1 MPWHLI
7 SRDEWSG
14 MPGSEPAAAAA
25 VELPLLASLPEEL
38 QRLLIESFVPLR
50 FGFGETIIAEGD
62 APDGF
67 YVLRSGLARA
77 LKLAEDGQEV
87 SLSILHEGESFG
99 EAGLLEGTPRNAT
112 VRAASE
118 VECLRLDAAVFA
130 ALVRVYPSIG
140 EAFALQTRARRLSNF
155 LRVHSAFARLPQDVI
170 APMLTRLTP
179 IELEPGELVVREGD
193 PGGPMFIVEDGRLR
207 VFQGSSGDERNTQ
220 FLRTG
225 DFFGEMSLYL
235 GVPRMASV
243 EAVSHARLLALDEQL
258 FHELLEEHAEFRAR
272 VEEHVQIYERGH
284 ATSVPLDFP
293 ELLPADAIE
302 AAVVLEEG
310 GAEDSFEHG
319 VSVGALEEQA
329 PAEAAGQPPVRGSWR
344 RGRFPYVRQL
354 DEMDCG
360 VACLAMVCRYFGREV
375 APAQIR
381 MAVGTGADGTS
392 LRGIQRGGEHVGLD
406 VRVVKA
412 SKDRVERL
420 PLPAIIHWG
429 GNHWVV
435 LYRVEGDRVD
445 IADPARR
452 LRRVSRRELAE
463 QWSGYVAL
471 PTPTP
476 RLAEAP
482 LGRASAGWLAEFV
495 RPYRNRLLAGTAL
508 ALAAAG
514 LEMLF
519 PVLTQQVFDHVL
531 VHRNYSLLNILT
543 IAMLGVLGLSLAVT
557 MFQRRM
563 LARIAVGID
572 VATLDYITGRLF
584 ALPMSYFE
592 TRRTGDIE
600 RRLDGVRELREMLV
614 QGGIV
619 ALTSAAQLIAAL
631 VIMFVYSWLM
641 ALLFVAT
648 LPLYLLLM
656 KFSSRRVAPTFEGL
670 QEELARFR
678 SRQIDGIKGIAT
690 VKAMGAEEGL
700 RRVLVDNV
708 TQLGRRMF
716 RSDYTLMAYEGVVS
730 IVTFLLVVV
739 FLYIGAREVLAH
751 ELTLGELVSFNALVL
766 LAIAPLSSLLGT
778 WDRWQMSR
786 VLLGR
791 VQDIFDYGA
800 EQDGDPAK
808 YRPVQTLQGRITIRG
823 AGFHF
828 PQAPLAPILSEITIS
843 IEPGTTVALVG
854 RSGSGKSTLVK
865 CLAGL
870 IPLSAGS
877 ISYDGVDLRELRLRD
892 LRRRIGFVLQEPYLF
907 DDTIARN
914 IAFGEDEP
922 DVAHVRWAAE
932 VANALDFV
940 DRLPL
945 GFETRIG
952 ESGMHLSGGQ
962 AQRISIARALYHRPP
977 VLILDEATSS
987 LDSESERL
995 VKQNLD
1001 RMLEGR
1007 TAIII
1012 AHRLSTIR
1020 DADVILVLEQGRL
1033 VEHGSHEELMA
1044 REGLYYY
1051 LISQQLA

>member
-1 MPWHLI
+1 MPN
-7 SRDEWSG
+7 
-14 MPGSEPAAAAA
+14 SELPDAFAVAEAATSASAA

-38 QRLLIESFVPLR
+38 RRLLIEAFVPLR

-67 YVLRSGLARA
+67 YVLRSGLARV

-87 SLSILHEGESFG
+87 SLGILHDGESFG
-99 EAGLLEGTPRNAT
+99 EAGLLEGTPRTAT

-118 VECLRLDAAVFA
+118 VHCLRLDAAVFA

-140 EAFALQTRARRLSNF
+140 EAFAMQTRARRLSNF

-179 IELEPGELVVREGD
+179 IELEPGELAVREGD
-193 PGGPMFIVEDGRLR
+193 PGGPLFIVEEGRLR
-207 VFQGSSGDERNTQ
+207 VFQGSGGTEHNTQ

-225 DFFGEMSLYL
+225 DFFGEMSLYM

-243 EAVSHARLLALDEQL
+243 EAVSHARLLALDEHL
-258 FHELLEEHAEFRAR
+258 FRELLDQHGEFRAR

-284 ATSVPLDFP
+284 ATSVPLDFL

-302 AAVVLEEG
+302 AAVVLDEGKAEE
-310 GAEDSFEHG
+310 SFEHG
-319 VSVGALEEQA
+319 VSVGGLEEQA
-329 PAEAAGQPPVRGSWR
+329 HVEAVGERPARWSFR

-375 APAQIR
+375 APAHIR

-412 SKDRVERL
+412 SKDRVEQL

-435 LYRVEGDRVD
+435 LYRVAGDRVE

-452 LRRVSRRELAE
+452 LRRVSRSELAE

-471 PTPTP
+471 PTATP

-508 ALAAAG
+508 ALGAAG

-543 IAMLGVLGLSLAVT
+543 IAMLGVLALSLAVT
-557 MFQRRM
+557 MFQRRL

-641 ALLFVAT
+641 ALLFVAA

-656 KFSSRRVAPTFEGL
+656 KFSSRRVAPTFEGM

-700 RRVLVDNV
+700 RRALVENV

-730 IVTFLLVVV
+730 IVTFVLVVV
-739 FLYIGAREVLAH
+739 FLYIGAREVLARQ
-751 ELTLGELVSFNALVL
+751 LTLGELVSFNALVL

-800 EQDGDPAK
+800 EQDGDPAA
-808 YRPVQTLQGRITIRG
+808 YRPVPTLQGRITIRS
-823 AGFHF
+823 AAFHF
-828 PQAPLAPILSEITIS
+828 PQSPSAPILSDITIN
-843 IEPGTTVALVG
+843 IEPGTTVAVVG

-870 IPLSAGS
+870 LRLTGGS
-877 ISYDGVDLRELRLRD
+877 IAYDGVDLRELRLRD
-892 LRRRIGFVLQEPYLF
+892 LRRRIGYVLQEPYLF

-914 IAFGEDEP
+914 IAFGEEEP
-922 DVAHVRWAAE
+922 DLERVRWAAE
-932 VANALDFV
+932 VANALGFV

-962 AQRISIARALYHRPP
+962 SQRISIARALYHRPP

-1033 VEHGSHEELMA
+1033 VEHGGHEELMA